1 MRIASV
7 LPALLFLCASFAAP
21 CFGDIIISGDVNTG
35 TGVLTI
41 SDDITFDITSDGIAQ
56 ILNFDEW
63 GDPQDGTQDFLS
75 SFAGTISFQVNGSDV
90 DRPLDLILDNLTS
103 TLNQLTPNDAYIG
116 WFPSLAV
123 STGDVVTIKSGS
135 WAIPTATDWNPAT
148 TGSFQGNVFLTD
160 NNGNQVSSAVNISA
174 VPEPNSAILLGCGA
188 LGISFGRRRKR
199 RRITNEDLT
208 SRQ

>member
-1 MRIASV
+1 MRIAEV
-7 LPALLFLCASFAAP
+7 LPALLVLCASFTAP
-21 CFGDIIISGDVNTG
+21 CFGGIIISGDVNAG

-63 GDPQDGTQDFLS
+63 GDPQDGTQDFLG

-90 DRPLDLILDNLTS
+90 DRPLDFILDNLTS

-123 STGDVVTIKSGS
+123 STGDVVTIESGS

-148 TGSFQGNVFLTD
+148 TGSFNGNVFLTD
-160 NNGNQVSSAVNISA
+160 NNGNQVSSAVSISA
-174 VPEPNSAILLGCGA
+174 VPEPNSAMFFGCVA
-188 LGISFGRRRKR
+188 LGISLGRHRKR
-199 RRITNEDLT
+199 RRITT
-208 SRQ
+208 P